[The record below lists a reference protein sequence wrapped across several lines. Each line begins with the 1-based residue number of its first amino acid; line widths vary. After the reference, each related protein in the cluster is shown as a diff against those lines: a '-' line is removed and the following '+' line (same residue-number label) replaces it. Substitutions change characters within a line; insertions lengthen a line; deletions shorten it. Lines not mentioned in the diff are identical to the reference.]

1 MEGLKYQLK
10 SILKDKMALLSFFLP
25 IVMAVLV
32 NLLSTGSIITAT
44 NLRFAIIQNNLP
56 VQKENCLAE
65 YGVVIKC
72 GSEQDLNKIV
82 INPAHETIGVVYSKK
97 NDEIKTILS
106 GDETSNI
113 KESAKYISLIVNKPA
128 FPFNVTLLPKPNA
141 TIEFKHL
148 LIALVMVTALF
159 IGCTFNIMNIV
170 SEKENGIDYVNQ
182 ILPMS
187 FSKYIFQK
195 TFLGFICSF
204 VVSIITAFICLNM
217 SKNFLG
223 NLLLIAL
230 SSFMASIIGLFI
242 SRISENL
249 MLAIVYIKIVMIVF
263 IAVPLVVYLFA
274 PDNDLRLLFNVI
286 PSYTVFD
293 GLMKTMNSNSSSVV
307 INIIVLILHCVIWL
321 KVYFNIDKR
330 EYNKVIFTIGDN

>member
-10 SILKDKMALLSFFLP
+10 SISKDKMAVLSFFLP
-25 IVMAVLV
+25 IIMAVLV

-44 NLRFAIIQNNLP
+44 NLRFAVIQNNIP
-56 VQKENCLAE
+56 VQMEDCLE
-65 YGVVIKC
+65 KYGVVKKC
-72 GSEQDLNKIV
+72 SSEQELNKIV
-82 INPAHETIGVVYSKK
+82 INPADETIGIIY
-97 NDEIKTILS
+97 NERMNEIRTILS

-113 KESAKYISLIVNKPA
+113 KESAKYIPLVLEKPT
-128 FPFNVTLLPKPNA
+128 FSFNVTLLPKPNA
-141 TIEFKHL
+141 IMEFKYL
-148 LIALVMVTALF
+148 LTALVMVTALF

-170 SEKENGIDYVNQ
+170 SEKEEGIDYVNQ

-195 TFLGFICSF
+195 TSLGFLCSF
-204 VVSIITAFICLNM
+204 AVSIITAFICLNM

-242 SRISENL
+242 AKISENL
-249 MLAIVYIKIVMIVF
+249 MLAIVYIKITMIVF
-263 IAVPLVVYLFA
+263 IAVPLVVYLFVQ
-274 PDNDLRLLFNVI
+274 DNNLRLLFNII

-293 GLMKTMNSNSSSVV
+293 GLMKIMNGNASSVI

-321 KVYFNIDKR
+321 KIYFHIDKFNILK
-330 EYNKVIFTIGDN
+330 NLSK